1 MNTDST
7 RPAAAR
13 FRPVSKLLPLV
24 SAFSFLAFSFSAAA
38 EPAAAPSA
46 MSQLVQMLVEQKTL
60 TPAQGE
66 LLLQAAAAERAA
78 QAVSA
83 PATATAESA
92 PEKVPGRMNVRY
104 LPESVKTQLRE
115 EIKQDVLAQAREE
128 NWAAPRPFPEWTS
141 RFRPFGDVRFRFET
155 VGFPDDNDPTAQVDF
170 NSINHGSPFDAN
182 LTGGYPPLYNT
193 DADRNRLRLRA
204 RLGAEIDLGEN
215 FYVGTRI
222 ATGSD
227 NSPVSTNQSLGSDG
241 LGAKYALWLDRAFL
255 RYETP
260 GLEGKSLTFTAGRFD
275 NPFFST
281 DLIWD
286 DDLGF
291 DGLAATYRH
300 DKTSR
305 IRPFATIGA
314 FPVYN
319 TSFNLSSNQPD
330 KFKSDDKWLL
340 GAQIGADIDLGEK
353 LSLKLGAAYYD
364 FVDIEGRLSSPITD
378 STLPGDTDSTRPA
391 FAQKG
396 NTYMKLRNNQYAAT
410 DPAFGTRD
418 YQYYGLATPFRELA
432 LTAKLDIK
440 HFHPFHV
447 SVDAEFVKNL
457 AYDEGRI
464 NSYGAQNNLKPLPS
478 NDVDSGDIGW
488 MVRLNLGDPVL
499 EKRWDWQVN
508 LGYRYLEADAVVD
521 GFTDSDFGLGGTN
534 LEGYFIGGSLALS
547 KRVWTRLRWM
557 SADNVSGSPFSVD
570 VFQIDLNARF

>member
-1 MNTDST
+1 MNTDSIRLAT
-7 RPAAAR
+7 TR
-13 FRPVSKLLPLV
+13 FRPVSKLLTLV
-24 SAFSFLAFSFSAAA
+24 LAFSFSVVSFSASV
-38 EPAAAPSA
+38 EPAPSA

-60 TPAQGE
+60 TPEQGE

-78 QAVSA
+78 QAA
-83 PATATAESA
+83 PAPAATTAEA
-92 PEKVPGRMNVRY
+92 EKVPGRMNVRY
-104 LPESVKTQLRE
+104 VPESVKAQLRE
-115 EIKQDVLAQAREE
+115 EIKQDVMAQAREE
-128 NWAAPRPFPEWTS
+128 NWAAPRSLPEWTT
-141 RFRPFGDVRFRFET
+141 RFRPFGDVRLRFET
-155 VGFPDDNDPTAQVDF
+155 VGFPGDNDPTAQVDF
-170 NSINHGSPFDAN
+170 NAINHGSPFDAN
-182 LTGGYPPLYNT
+182 LGNGYPPLYNT

-241 LGAKYALWLDRAFL
+241 LGAKYAIWLDRTFL

-260 GLEGKSLTFTAGRFD
+260 GLEGRELTFTAGRFD

-300 DKTSR
+300 TAGR
-305 IRPFATIGA
+305 IRPFLTAGA

-319 TSFNLSSNQPD
+319 TSFNLSSNQPN

-340 GAQIGADIDLGEK
+340 GAQFGADIDLGKK

-364 FVDIEGRLSSPITD
+364 FVDIEGRFSSPITD
-378 STLPGDTDSTRPA
+378 STLPGDTDSSRPA

-396 NTYMKLRNNQYAAT
+396 NTYMKLRNNQYLPT
-410 DPAFGTRD
+410 DPAFDTRD
-418 YQYYGLATPFRELA
+418 YQYYGLATLFRELA

-447 SVDAEFVKNL
+447 SLDAEFVKNL

-464 NSYGAQNNLKPLPS
+464 NRYGAQNNLKPLPS
-478 NDVDSGDIGW
+478 NDVDGGDIGW
-488 MVRLNLGDPVL
+488 LLRLNLGDPVL

-508 LGYRYLEADAVVD
+508 VGYKYLETDAVVD

-547 KRVWTRLRWM
+547 KHVWTRLRWM
-557 SADNVSGSPFSVD
+557 SADNVSGSPYSVD
-570 VFQIDLNARF
+570 VFQFDLNARF